1 MFVLLQRIWVFL
13 IVDGFLL
20 FTIVQIARQKQE
32 EKKRQ
37 TVRPKTEVRRQRGE
51 KLQYHFCDP
60 GGEDQSGRISQYPC
74 LLGRGKHCDIVISEK
89 AKQGRYYLSRE
100 FIQITDLVDGFRVT
114 RCSRPEKEQET
125 LSGIADGRAFA
136 DEISVKF
143 EEKIEI
149 RVTKQSTLCL
159 ERKILRTSAV

>member
-32 EKKRQ
+32 EKKPQ
-37 TVRPKTEVRRQRGE
+37 KVRPKTEVKHRSGA
-51 KLQYHFCDP
+51 KLEYYFRDP
-60 GGEDQSGRISQYPC
+60 GGENKSGRISQYPC

-100 FIQITDLVDGFRVT
+100 FIQITDLIDGFRIT
-114 RCSRPEKEQET
+114 RCNRPEKEQKT
-125 LSGIADGRAFA
+125 LSGVADGQAFT

-149 RVTKQSTLCL
+149 RVTKQITLCL
-159 ERKILRTSAV
+159 EKELLRTNAV